1 MSPCSPNDIN
11 ITEPDG
17 PSLPAIPGFG
27 TPFAPKLPT
36 FPFPEDFPED
46 LNELFNTLSMILP
59 PGTLK
64 PSLNPNFGK
73 DVFDAIMNL
82 LDKFFP
88 FLMLYKFF
96 LPILNLIICI
106 IEVLCALMNPFKLIR
121 ALKRLFRNCIPE
133 FLSLFP
139 IFALIVMLLS
149 LLFLLLALIEY
160 IILQILRIIQMLL
173 RNIRAV
179 VKAVQKAD
187 SGSLAAITKKLG
199 ILLCC
204 FQNIFVILAIFAVII
219 QVIKDILKL
228 LFKIPPCDD
237 SDSSDTENCCTP
249 EVCPAFI
256 RNNEDFTRLTGAFQ
270 YYPTVSAG
278 SGVLPPPFDTLLT
291 VNKRNQSYQL
301 FDSQAPQDLQLINI
315 VDAFDITTTP
325 KTVFFPTEVTYT
337 SATPPSQAPYK
348 VNLRVFYN
356 PTDWGRSAPI
366 TNTIINTSGGG
377 VVGTTTTFTNG
388 TDVLA
393 PDFVNQN
400 PAFFQVVDTSTNK
413 VIAAANDG
421 IFVAN
426 GRSGTL
432 TSASTN
438 FGSIAGLTNYKL
450 VILNDLPVSNRGG
463 FVINSGNG
471 NNVTITKPP
480 YDPATA
486 NGRFIRFNDCIVLNP
501 PTRNL
506 VGYDNTTTI
515 IPQGVVLL
523 GGGTGT
529 EDNGAALLGFESDGV
544 TQSSSPA
551 TLENFLFKKPITGSD
566 PPLLPTDGVRFDNIE
581 YKFIINHEV
590 LLGKALITL
599 GCIPTVALDRTFVN
613 SIFGSGSGVNFAL
626 LNNLLNNAGN
636 GFPDVAGCQQCLQNA
651 LDALRLDMSEAGV
664 AVFQATTDVCLNK
677 LKTDTYAGINSLVGI
692 GYDQYKSTFT
702 LTPPV
707 QFTSKKIKIKVQL
720 QENNGISISDNLPA
734 PVAAD
739 METRLKA
746 TITFGIIGP
755 FKYDGSRYFEAEI
768 TSDSAGEGTTSISF
782 DNKAISTVFI
792 SSDIDVAPTVE
803 TTQLPHA
810 FIFTPTSK
818 IGDTTIL
825 TGVGDTDGAPRR
837 DTEDLSKSPDGGG
850 AGG

>member
-1 MSPCSPNDIN
+1 MSPCSPDDIN
-11 ITEPDG
+11 LTEPDG

-27 TPFAPKLPT
+27 QPFAPKLPT
-36 FPFPEDFPED
+36 FPFPSNFPED

-179 VKAVQKAD
+179 VKAIQKAD
-187 SGSLAAITKKLG
+187 AGSLAAITKKLG

-237 SDSSDTENCCTP
+237 SDNSDTENCCTP

-256 RNNEDFTRLTGAFQ
+256 RNNEDFTRQTGAFQ

-278 SGVLPPPFDTLLT
+278 GGVLPPPFDTLLT
-291 VNKRNQSYQL
+291 VSKRTQSYQL
-301 FDSQAPQDLQLINI
+301 FDSQAPQELQLINI
-315 VDAFDITTTP
+315 VDAFDITNSP
-325 KTVFFPTEVTYT
+325 KPVFFPTEVTYT

-348 VNLRVFYN
+348 VNVRVFYN

-366 TNTIINTSGGG
+366 TNTVINVSGGG

-388 TDVLA
+388 TDVLI
-393 PDFVNQN
+393 PNFVNQN
-400 PAFFQVVDTSTNK
+400 PVFFQVVNTSTNK
-413 VIAAANDG
+413 VVAAANDG
-421 IFVAN
+421 VLTAN
-426 GRSGTL
+426 GRSATL
-432 TSASTN
+432 VSATTD
-438 FGSIAGLTNYKL
+438 FGSIAGLTNYKF
-450 VILNDLPVSNRGG
+450 VILDPAPVSNRGG
-463 FVINSGNG
+463 FTINSGTG
-471 NNVTITKPP
+471 TSVTFTKPP

-486 NGRFIRFNDCIVLNP
+486 NGRFVRFNDCIVLNP
-501 PTRNL
+501 PTTNYL
-506 VGYDNTTTI
+506 GYDNTNTI
-515 IPQGVVLL
+515 IPQGVVFL
-523 GGGTGT
+523 GGGLGT
-529 EDNGAALLGFESDGV
+529 EDNGAVLLGFESDGH
-544 TQSSSPA
+544 TQKSSQA
-551 TLENFLFKKPITGSD
+551 TLESFLFMPPTIGTD
-566 PPLLPTDGVRFDNIE
+566 PPLLPTDGKRFDNIE

-613 SIFGSGSGVNFAL
+613 TIFGSNSGLNFAL
-626 LNNLLNNAGN
+626 LNNLINGP
-636 GFPDVAGCQQCLQNA
+636 GFPDVAGAQECLQNA
-651 LDALRLDMSEAGV
+651 LDALRLDMSETGV
-664 AVFQATTDVCLNK
+664 AQFQATTDVCLNK
-677 LKTDTYAGINSLVGI
+677 LKKDTYSGINGLIGI

-702 LTPPV
+702 LTPPI

-720 QENNGISISDNLPA
+720 QENNGISISDNLPET
-734 PVAAD
+734 VASD

-755 FKYDGSRYFEAEI
+755 FKYDGSSFFEADI
-768 TSDSAGEGTTSISF
+768 TSDVAGDGTVSIAF

-792 SSDIDVAPTVE
+792 SSDIDVAPTVDV
-803 TTQLPHA
+803 TKLPHA

-837 DTEDLSKSPDGGG
+837 DEGDLSRSPDGDGG
-850 AGG
+850 TG